1 MGSDRWTMGVA
12 ELMYERREVWEVWG
26 EGVMAKAIGYKK

>member
-12 ELMYERREVWEVWG
+12 ELMYERREVWG